1 MSTLVEEAKE
11 CLSTQGGRMTAE
23 RLLIL
28 ETLEASGD
36 HPTADEL
43 FNSIKPHHPDLNL
56 STVYRTLRWLEQEGL
71 VGSQRF
77 GEGSRQ
83 DRFDPAYPDEHHHFV
98 CTECKQVIEF
108 NDPQVETLKLA
119 FEGLSGARVDSASIV
134 LNGLCPLCLKKQDH
148 PAEQTEHLTD
158 IGDF

>member
-1 MSTLVEEAKE
+1 MNTLVQEAKD
-11 CLSTQGGRMTAE
+11 CLSSQGGRMTSE

-28 ETLEASGD
+28 ETLEASGG

-43 FNSIKPHHPDLNL
+43 YNLIKPHHPDLNL

-83 DRFDPAYPDEHHHFV
+83 DRFDPSYPAEHHHFV
-98 CTECKQVIEF
+98 CTKCKQVIEF
-108 NDPQVETLKLA
+108 RDSSVEAIKLG
-119 FEGLSGARVDSASIV
+119 FEQLYGARVDSASIV
-134 LNGLCPLCLKKQDH
+134 LNGLCSDCIKKQGRAARRQDF
-148 PAEQTEHLTD
+148 TD
-158 IGDF
+158 SYGEY